1 MTPAHEIVRRVAAVL
16 RAEVAP
22 ATAGALPRSQ
32 AFRASA
38 VLHRVAR
45 ELELAESHVAAEEK
59 DRRRLRSDDVWTLL
73 AGTEAPATR
82 AAVAAL
88 EDAEDHKAALA
99 RLVSALYSDRDRLP
113 DTTFE
118 PALARV
124 RQALRADLDR
134 DLDVAG

>member
-1 MTPAHEIVRRVAAVL
+1 MTPAHEVVRRVADVL

-22 ATAGALPRSQ
+22 ATTGASARSQ

-38 VLHRVAR
+38 VLRRLAR
-45 ELELAESHVAAEEK
+45 EMELAEPHAAAAEQ
-59 DRRRLRSDDVWTLL
+59 DRRQLLSDDVWVRL
-73 AGTEAPATR
+73 AGVEAPATR
-82 AAVAAL
+82 AALAAL
-88 EDAEDHKAALA
+88 ETAEDHKAALA
-99 RLVSALYSDRDRLP
+99 RLVAALHEDRDRLP

-134 DLDVAG
+134 DLDVAR